1 MDISVL
7 EKCPLF
13 KGIPSYSITP
23 MMGCLRA
30 HEKYYGKNEFIY
42 RSGDKISEISIV
54 LSGNVQVIKEDMWGN
69 TTILANLKEGMLF
82 GEAFVLGGVDKIPL
96 SVLSSEK
103 SRVLFLDKKRTV
115 TPCASSCQFHHDVSD
130 NMLKI
135 LADKNI
141 FLTERMEH
149 LSRRTL
155 KEKVLSFL
163 SSEAQRT
170 GSRTFEIGL
179 NRQEMADYL
188 AADRSALSAILSKL
202 KDEGFIDYS
211 KNRFTLK

>member
-1 MDISVL
+1 MDMSVL

-30 HEKYYGKNEFIY
+30 RERYYGKNEFIY
-42 RSGDKISEISIV
+42 RAGDKISEISIV
-54 LSGNVQVIKEDMWGN
+54 LSGNVQIIKEDMWGN

-82 GEAFVLGGVDKIPL
+82 GEAFVLGDVDKIPL
-96 SVLSSEK
+96 SVLSAEK

-115 TPCASSCQFHHDVSD
+115 TPCAASCQFHHDVSG

-163 SSEAQRT
+163 SSEAQRA
-170 GSRTFEIGL
+170 GSLSFEIGL
-179 NRQEMADYL
+179 NRQAMADYL
-188 AADRSALSAILSKL
+188 AADRSALSAVLSKL
-202 KDEGFIDYS
+202 KNEGLIDYS
-211 KNRFTLK
+211 KNRFKLK

>member
-115 TPCASSCQFHHDVSD
+115 TPCAPVRTVLFGIDFASKVVCQRALLSPVGSVKRFK
-130 NMLKI
+130 MQRI
-135 LADKNI
+135 LR
-141 FLTERMEH
+141 LP
-149 LSRRTL
+149 
-155 KEKVLSFL
+155 
-163 SSEAQRT
+163 
-170 GSRTFEIGL
+170 
-179 NRQEMADYL
+179 L
-188 AADRSALSAILSKL
+188 ATRAPLDSP
-202 KDEGFIDYS
+202 
-211 KNRFTLK
+211 FTLSYGRCDFIVVAIRFIPVSSRFAECPCNPKGAVL